1 MARLENLIRPPMRC
15 GAVAKR
21 SIFPSLPAAGFARG
35 RKWGK
40 AGRMTLAIAAR
51 LGREDPDLLLR
62 AALRAASLRF
72 QETLR
77 PDPLFVDP
85 YACCLLSPI
94 SGHWDMEEQPPVL
107 TTTLS
112 PCHYR
117 LATKFLDDKLLSLA
131 SSMDKVRQIVLLT
144 DGMDTRPYRLSW
156 PQPSI
161 IYDVSPESVFKVA
174 SQRLKGAGAKIS
186 RNCMLVHVPLE
197 SSDLQAILCEKGF
210 KGDKPSLWVLQGL
223 PLLTSTGLNDILFAI
238 SNLAMKG
245 SFLIGELPLCFLGT
259 EIGDMPAA
267 QKYMEKLFI
276 SHGFRA
282 DAFDYGEIA
291 KNMLLEP
298 PSGAYKN
305 VLFIAEQLRLSD
317 SQMESWWMHFER
329 MEEEGDEEGFEEL

>member
-1 MARLENLIRPPMRC
+1 MRR
-15 GAVAKR
+15 GGEALH
-21 SIFPSLPAAGFARG
+21 LPLS
-35 RKWGK
+35 
-40 AGRMTLAIAAR
+40 AGRR
-51 LGREDPDLLLR
+51 LRSGKEVGESRPNDPCYRCQAWPRGPRFAPPSSSQGRVPSIPRDP
-62 AALRAASLRF
+62 S
-72 QETLR
+72 T
-77 PDPLFVDP
+77 
-85 YACCLLSPI
+85 
-94 SGHWDMEEQPPVL
+94 
-107 TTTLS
+107 
-112 PCHYR
+112 R

-317 SQMESWWMHFER
+317 SQRECWQVCGMIQQLDNKDAQKMESWWMHFER